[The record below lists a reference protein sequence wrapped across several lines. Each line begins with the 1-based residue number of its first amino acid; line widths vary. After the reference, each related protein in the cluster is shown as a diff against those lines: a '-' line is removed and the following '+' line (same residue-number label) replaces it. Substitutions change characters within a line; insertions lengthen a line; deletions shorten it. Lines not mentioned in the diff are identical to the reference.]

1 MRVLI
6 VASVLLLS
14 ACATG
19 EQAGFSQVL
28 SLDWLNE
35 IYHNYRREQM
45 GYAPYDPC
53 LQCGER
59 WIFLRHAG
67 PLDPYQYTD
76 LSYDH

>member
-19 EQAGFSQVL
+19 EEAGFGQVL

-35 IYHNYRREQM
+35 FYHSYRRGQM

-53 LQCGER
+53 FHCGEN
-59 WIFLRHAG
+59 WIFLRPV
-67 PLDPYQYTD
+67 PLDPHQYTD
-76 LSYDH
+76 LSYGH